1 MKALKTALRSAARR
15 AGFELIPHWRLDQ
28 YPLDRHIT
36 VLFETFKIDYVIDV
50 GANEGQFGEMLRR
63 DVGYRGPILSFE
75 PQHDVAETL
84 RVKAAADGNW
94 IVVQNALGQRAG
106 RLEINVCASQ
116 TFTSFKSPDPSAR
129 TASSQAITRRESV
142 EIRRLDSFEIPAHA
156 RVYLKI
162 DTQGFDLEVIR
173 GATGVLDRVLTVQT
187 EVAFIPLYK
196 DVPDWRESV
205 DVLGELGFVVSG
217 FYSVSHDEAGRLI
230 TGDCL
235 LVRK

>member
-1 MKALKTALRSAARR
+1 MKALKSAILAAARR

-28 YPLDRHIT
+28 YPLDRHIK
-36 VLFETFKIDYVIDV
+36 VLFHTFKIDYVIDA

-75 PQHDVAETL
+75 PQQDVARAL
-84 RVKAAADGNW
+84 RLKAAADGNW
-94 IVVQNALGQRAG
+94 KVVQNALGQQAG
-106 RLEINVCASQ
+106 RLEINVCASR
-116 TFTSFKSPDPSAR
+116 TFSSFKSPDPTARSA
-129 TASSQAITRRESV
+129 ASQAITGRESV
-142 EIRRLDSFEIPAHA
+142 EIRRLDSFEIPEHA
-156 RVYLKI
+156 RVFLKI
-162 DTQGFDLEVIR
+162 DTQGFDLEVMK
-173 GATGVLDRVLTVQT
+173 GATGVLNRVLAVQT

-205 DVLGELGFVVSG
+205 HVLGELGFVVSG

-235 LVRK
+235 FVRK